1 MSKAS
6 DGDTVRVHYTGRLTD
21 GTIFD
26 SSMEGEPLEFTIGEG
41 RIIHGFE
48 SAVVGMQV
56 GEFRSVEIAPE
67 DGFGQHRHEM
77 VMQVERVKF
86 PQELE
91 LYEGQ
96 QLQVQREDEIFPV
109 TVMQVGEETVTLD
122 ANHPLAGKNLV
133 FDIELLEIAA
143 AAVR

>member
-1 MSKAS
+1 MSKAK

-26 SSMEGEPLEFTIGEG
+26 SSIEGEPLEFTIGDG

-48 SAVVGMQV
+48 NAVVGMRV
-56 GEFRSVEIAPE
+56 GESKSVEIAPE
-67 DGFGQHRHEM
+67 DGFGPRRYEM
-77 VMQVERVKF
+77 VMQVNRGKF
-86 PQELE
+86 PRELE

-109 TVMQVGEETVTLD
+109 TVMQVGEEVVTLD
-122 ANHPLAGKNLV
+122 ANHPLAGRDLR
-133 FDIELLEIAA
+133 FDIELMDIATS
-143 AAVR
+143 AVR